1 MLLAREYRRPFWAH
15 HLATRASRGV
25 SLVAMGADPHDL
37 PSGFSVVSDSIRRD
51 REALFGAT
59 RLDVPTIADGD
70 DSSDG
75 SDVEAPVFF
84 TTTGSDAEAEAEGFG
99 GPLPPGLLSPKP
111 SDFASGA
118 ARSRTGLLREDVRG
132 RTDRDRDR
140 DGERRTPS
148 SSAAADDEAAAL
160 AAFELAAERALREEE
175 ARSNRLVRAH
185 LREAR
190 GGRLDGTDDD
200 EEKASRSDAPS
211 DDERE
216 ASSSSDDDVSVR
228 ARRRPPPRPKG
239 RHAAR
244 NTLADPR
251 DERATN
257 ETARTEKTNDAFRGW
272 LSGAAGRLARDDD
285 TSARGENRDSKTPGG
300 FSPEETNDDAKHDFH
315 VHDDASEEVASETAL
330 TNAFFAQTAG
340 DAIAPSSALD
350 ERNAFGA
357 PPPRASLDLGSALGG
372 LDLDGLL
379 SRLEAPGGEA
389 VVARLRERSSSA
401 YVDLALLSSGDEK
414 DEARTS
420 DETSARQNSG
430 GDDDVAAR
438 RRRDVE
444 GWVVSNGRRGDVSV
458 RPRTARVERSTE
470 RARER
475 TSEKTNCSLTREG
488 EDAFGSRSFRNQN
501 ADPYGRGTRRGRQ
514 SARPQSASPS
524 TFSETQP
531 EREETLPAADAS
543 EDLPPAFSFAFT
555 PPRARGTVRINAW
568 DTMDASF
575 ASTQKGAAETRVD
588 GADEDK
594 ARFFVEEKSSPSAL
608 LAESASRRAADASRA
623 AREAAARASLE
634 ADARERADAARVRA
648 ASDEKTRVTPAEAE
662 AKVTKTK
669 KLLREKTITPA
680 FPTTVS
686 ETALAS
692 AEALRAE
699 GNACFRKGDLESAVA
714 KFTEALT
721 VVPNDVS
728 ALANRS
734 AAFLKLLQFAQ
745 AERDASA
752 CLAID
757 AKHEKALHRRA
768 KARTELGDHLGASCD
783 LEALLELLP
792 NHAETAAAAAR
803 ARRAAEMAG
812 AEGEGASL
820 AAARMEEREAARRR
834 AEEEEAARWEARRV
848 AGIQAHMERAKAA
861 VRVSRK

>member
-1 MLLAREYRRPFWAH
+1 
-15 HLATRASRGV
+15 
-25 SLVAMGADPHDL
+25 
-37 PSGFSVVSDSIRRD
+37 
-51 REALFGAT
+51 
-59 RLDVPTIADGD
+59 
-70 DSSDG
+70 
-75 SDVEAPVFF
+75 
-84 TTTGSDAEAEAEGFG
+84 
-99 GPLPPGLLSPKP
+99 
-111 SDFASGA
+111 
-118 ARSRTGLLREDVRG
+118 
-132 RTDRDRDR
+132 
-140 DGERRTPS
+140 
-148 SSAAADDEAAAL
+148 
-160 AAFELAAERALREEE
+160 
-175 ARSNRLVRAH
+175 
-185 LREAR
+185 
-190 GGRLDGTDDD
+190 
-200 EEKASRSDAPS
+200 
-211 DDERE
+211 
-216 ASSSSDDDVSVR
+216 
-228 ARRRPPPRPKG
+228 
-239 RHAAR
+239 
-244 NTLADPR
+244 
-251 DERATN
+251 
-257 ETARTEKTNDAFRGW
+257 
-272 LSGAAGRLARDDD
+272 
-285 TSARGENRDSKTPGG
+285 
-300 FSPEETNDDAKHDFH
+300 
-315 VHDDASEEVASETAL
+315 
-330 TNAFFAQTAG
+330 
-340 DAIAPSSALD
+340 
-350 ERNAFGA
+350 
-357 PPPRASLDLGSALGG
+357 
-372 LDLDGLL
+372 
-379 SRLEAPGGEA
+379 
-389 VVARLRERSSSA
+389 
-401 YVDLALLSSGDEK
+401 
-414 DEARTS
+414 
-420 DETSARQNSG
+420 
-430 GDDDVAAR
+430 
-438 RRRDVE
+438 
-444 GWVVSNGRRGDVSV
+444 
-458 RPRTARVERSTE
+458 VERSTE

-475 TSEKTNCSLTREG
+475 TSEKTREG

-501 ADPYGRGTRRGRQ
+501 ADPYGRGTRRGRRG
-514 SARPQSASPS
+514 ARPQSASPS
-524 TFSETQP
+524 TFSETRT
-531 EREETLPAADAS
+531 ERTALPAADAS
-543 EDLPPAFSFAFT
+543 EDLLPAFSFAFT

-575 ASTQKGAAETRVD
+575 ASTRVD
-588 GADEDK
+588 GADEEE
-594 ARFFVEEKSSPSAL
+594 ARFFEKKEKSSPSAL

-648 ASDEKTRVTPAEAE
+648 ASDEKTRITPAEAE

-768 KARTELGDHLGASCD
+768 KARTELGDHRGASCD

-792 NHAETAAAAAR
+792 DHAETAAAAAR

>member
-1 MLLAREYRRPFWAH
+1 
-15 HLATRASRGV
+15 
-25 SLVAMGADPHDL
+25 MGADPHDL
-37 PSGFSVVSDSIRRD
+37 PSGFSVVSDSIQRD

-111 SDFASGA
+111 PDFASGA

-132 RTDRDRDR
+132 RTDRDRDRDRDR

-200 EEKASRSDAPS
+200 EANVDTS
-211 DDERE
+211 DDERD

-239 RHAAR
+239 SRVVR
-244 NTLADPR
+244 NTSADPR
-251 DERATN
+251 DERDEATN
-257 ETARTEKTNDAFRGW
+257 ETAIAEKRKETNDAFRGW

-285 TSARGENRDSKTPGG
+285 GDDASDARGENRDSNTSPGG
-300 FSPEETNDDAKHDFH
+300 AFPPEEEETNDCYL
-315 VHDDASEEVASETAL
+315 HDDVSEARVAAKKKRVASETAL
-330 TNAFFAQTAG
+330 EMAFFAQTAE
-340 DAIAPSSALD
+340 DATAPSSALFFD
-350 ERNAFGA
+350 EQKEKKNAPA
-357 PPPRASLDLGSALGG
+357 PRASLDLGSALGG

-379 SRLEAPGGEA
+379 RRLEAPGGEA
-389 VVARLRERSSSA
+389 VVARLRERSEA
-401 YVDLALLSSGDEK
+401 VVDLDASSGDEK
-414 DEARTS
+414 RGATS
-420 DETSARQNSG
+420 DVEKDVFRRNSG
-430 GDDDVAAR
+430 DDVAAS

-444 GWVVSNGRRGDVSV
+444 GWVLSNGRRRDVAR
-458 RPRTARVERSTE
+458 RPRTARDE
-470 RARER
+470 RER
-475 TSEKTNCSLTREG
+475 EGAEKKG
-488 EDAFGSRSFRNQN
+488 EDARVPRERKGDLDV
-501 ADPYGRGTRRGRQ
+501 DPYGRGTRRGRRG
-514 SARPQSASPS
+514 ARPQSASPS
-524 TFSETQP
+524 TFSPPPTEPTA
-531 EREETLPAADAS
+531 LPAAASS
-543 EDLPPAFSFAFT
+543 EDLSPAFSFAFT
-555 PPRARGTVRINAW
+555 PPRTRGTVRINAW
-568 DTMDASF
+568 DTMDASA
-575 ASTQKGAAETRVD
+575 ASTLAGEKQVD
-588 GADEDK
+588 GADEEKEK

-648 ASDEKTRVTPAEAE
+648 ASDEPPTRRAAEAE
-662 AKVTKTK
+662 TTGKKTK
-669 KLLREKTITPA
+669 KLLREKTVTPA
-680 FPTTVS
+680 FPAFPEPVS

-692 AEALRAE
+692 CEALRAE
-699 GNACFRKGDLESAVA
+699 GNACFRRGDLDGAVA

-721 VVPNDVS
+721 RVPNEVS

-734 AAFLKLLQFAQ
+734 AAFLQLRRFAE

-752 CLAID
+752 CLAMD
-757 AKHEKALHRRA
+757 EKHEKALHRRA

-783 LEALLELLP
+783 LEALSALLP

-812 AEGEGASL
+812 AEGQGAAR

>member
-1 MLLAREYRRPFWAH
+1 
-15 HLATRASRGV
+15 
-25 SLVAMGADPHDL
+25 
-37 PSGFSVVSDSIRRD
+37 
-51 REALFGAT
+51 
-59 RLDVPTIADGD
+59 
-70 DSSDG
+70 
-75 SDVEAPVFF
+75 
-84 TTTGSDAEAEAEGFG
+84 
-99 GPLPPGLLSPKP
+99 
-111 SDFASGA
+111 
-118 ARSRTGLLREDVRG
+118 
-132 RTDRDRDR
+132 
-140 DGERRTPS
+140 
-148 SSAAADDEAAAL
+148 
-160 AAFELAAERALREEE
+160 
-175 ARSNRLVRAH
+175 
-185 LREAR
+185 
-190 GGRLDGTDDD
+190 
-200 EEKASRSDAPS
+200 
-211 DDERE
+211 
-216 ASSSSDDDVSVR
+216 
-228 ARRRPPPRPKG
+228 
-239 RHAAR
+239 
-244 NTLADPR
+244 
-251 DERATN
+251 
-257 ETARTEKTNDAFRGW
+257 
-272 LSGAAGRLARDDD
+272 
-285 TSARGENRDSKTPGG
+285 
-300 FSPEETNDDAKHDFH
+300 
-315 VHDDASEEVASETAL
+315 
-330 TNAFFAQTAG
+330 
-340 DAIAPSSALD
+340 
-350 ERNAFGA
+350 
-357 PPPRASLDLGSALGG
+357 
-372 LDLDGLL
+372 
-379 SRLEAPGGEA
+379 
-389 VVARLRERSSSA
+389 
-401 YVDLALLSSGDEK
+401 
-414 DEARTS
+414 
-420 DETSARQNSG
+420 
-430 GDDDVAAR
+430 
-438 RRRDVE
+438 
-444 GWVVSNGRRGDVSV
+444 
-458 RPRTARVERSTE
+458 VERSTE
-470 RARER
+470 RVRER
-475 TSEKTNCSLTREG
+475 TSEKTREG

-524 TFSETQP
+524 TFSETP
-531 EREETLPAADAS
+531 TERTKGVPAASEA

-575 ASTQKGAAETRVD
+575 ASTRVD

-594 ARFFVEEKSSPSAL
+594 ARFFEKKEKSSPSAL

-634 ADARERADAARVRA
+634 ADARERA
-648 ASDEKTRVTPAEAE
+648 DEKTRVTPAEAE

-768 KARTELGDHLGASCD
+768 KARTELGDHRGASCD

>member
-1 MLLAREYRRPFWAH
+1 
-15 HLATRASRGV
+15 V
-25 SLVAMGADPHDL
+25 
-37 PSGFSVVSDSIRRD
+37 
-51 REALFGAT
+51 
-59 RLDVPTIADGD
+59 
-70 DSSDG
+70 
-75 SDVEAPVFF
+75 
-84 TTTGSDAEAEAEGFG
+84 
-99 GPLPPGLLSPKP
+99 
-111 SDFASGA
+111 
-118 ARSRTGLLREDVRG
+118 
-132 RTDRDRDR
+132 
-140 DGERRTPS
+140 
-148 SSAAADDEAAAL
+148 
-160 AAFELAAERALREEE
+160 
-175 ARSNRLVRAH
+175 N
-185 LREAR
+185 
-190 GGRLDGTDDD
+190 
-200 EEKASRSDAPS
+200 
-211 DDERE
+211 
-216 ASSSSDDDVSVR
+216 
-228 ARRRPPPRPKG
+228 
-239 RHAAR
+239 
-244 NTLADPR
+244 
-251 DERATN
+251 
-257 ETARTEKTNDAFRGW
+257 
-272 LSGAAGRLARDDD
+272 
-285 TSARGENRDSKTPGG
+285 
-300 FSPEETNDDAKHDFH
+300 
-315 VHDDASEEVASETAL
+315 DDASEEVASETAL

-430 GDDDVAAR
+430 GDDGVAAR

-444 GWVVSNGRRGDVSV
+444 GWVVSNGRRGDVSG

-475 TSEKTNCSLTREG
+475 TSEKTREG

-501 ADPYGRGTRRGRQ
+501 ADPYGRGTRRGRR

-524 TFSETQP
+524 TFSETP
-531 EREETLPAADAS
+531 TEREETLPAADAS

-575 ASTQKGAAETRVD
+575 ASTQKGAAERKVD

-680 FPTTVS
+680 FPAFPTTVS

-699 GNACFRKGDLESAVA
+699 GNACFRRGDLESAVA

>member
-140 DGERRTPS
+140 DRDGERRTPS

-211 DDERE
+211 DDEE
-216 ASSSSDDDVSVR
+216 KASSSSDDDVSVR

-239 RHAAR
+239 RHAVR
-244 NTLADPR
+244 NTSADPR

-272 LSGAAGRLARDDD
+272 LSGAAGRLARDETS
-285 TSARGENRDSKTPGG
+285 TSARGEKRDSKTPGG
-300 FSPEETNDDAKHDFH
+300 FSPEETNDDAKTDFR
-315 VHDDASEEVASETAL
+315 VNDDASEEVASETAL

-350 ERNAFGA
+350 ERNARDA

-389 VVARLRERSSSA
+389 VVARLRERSEDV
-401 YVDLALLSSGDEK
+401 VDLALLSSGDEK
-414 DEARTS
+414 DEAHTS
-420 DETSARQNSG
+420 DETSAKQNSG
-430 GDDDVAAR
+430 DDDDVAAR

-444 GWVVSNGRRGDVSV
+444 GWVVSNGRRGDVSG
-458 RPRTARVERSTE
+458 RPRTARVERE
-470 RARER
+470 RERVRER
-475 TSEKTNCSLTREG
+475 TSVERQG
-488 EDAFGSRSFRNQN
+488 EDAFGPRSFRNQN
-501 ADPYGRGTRRGRQ
+501 ADPYGRGTRRGRRG
-514 SARPQSASPS
+514 ARPQSASPS
-524 TFSETQP
+524 TFSETP
-531 EREETLPAADAS
+531 TEREETLPAASEA

-555 PPRARGTVRINAW
+555 PPRMRGTVRINAW

-575 ASTQKGAAETRVD
+575 ASTRVD
-588 GADEDK
+588 GADEEK
-594 ARFFVEEKSSPSAL
+594 ARFFEKKEKSSPSAL

-648 ASDEKTRVTPAEAE
+648 ASDEKTHIMPAEAE
-662 AKVTKTK
+662 AKVKKTK
-669 KLLREKTITPA
+669 KLLREKTVTPA
-680 FPTTVS
+680 FPASPTTVS

-692 AEALRAE
+692 CEALRAE

-721 VVPNDVS
+721 RVPNDVS

-734 AAFLKLLQFAQ
+734 AAFLKLLKFAQ

-812 AEGEGASL
+812 AEGEGAAR

>member
-1 MLLAREYRRPFWAH
+1 
-15 HLATRASRGV
+15 
-25 SLVAMGADPHDL
+25 MGADPHDL

-99 GPLPPGLLSPKP
+99 GPLPPGLLSPKQP
-111 SDFASGA
+111 DFASGA

-239 RHAAR
+239 RHAVR
-244 NTLADPR
+244 NTSADPR

-257 ETARTEKTNDAFRGW
+257 ETARPEKTNDAFRGW
-272 LSGAAGRLARDDD
+272 LSGAAGRLARDDE

-315 VHDDASEEVASETAL
+315 VNDDASEEVASETAL
-330 TNAFFAQTAG
+330 ETAFFAQTAG

-389 VVARLRERSSSA
+389 VVASSA
-401 YVDLALLSSGDEK
+401 REEFLGLCRPRAFVLRRREGRSAYFGRDLRATKLGRRRRTLRRADGATWRAGLSRTAGVVTCLI
-414 DEARTS
+414 ARGPRGWS
-420 DETSARQNSG
+420 VQPNARANER
-430 GDDDVAAR
+430 AR
-438 RRRDVE
+438 RREKARTRLVRARLETKTRTRTVAGRDEGVE
-444 GWVVSNGRRGDVSV
+444 ARGRSPR
-458 RPRTARVERSTE
+458 RPRRSL
-470 RARER
+470 RRR
-475 TSEKTNCSLTREG
+475 T
-488 EDAFGSRSFRNQN
+488 
-501 ADPYGRGTRRGRQ
+501 
-514 SARPQSASPS
+514 
-524 TFSETQP
+524 

-575 ASTQKGAAETRVD
+575 ASTQKGAAETKVD
-588 GADEDK
+588 GATK
-594 ARFFVEEKSSPSAL
+594 TRRASSWKEKSSPSAL

-768 KARTELGDHLGASCD
+768 KARTELGDHRGASCD

-792 NHAETAAAAAR
+792 DHAETAAAAAR

>member
-1 MLLAREYRRPFWAH
+1 LLLAREYRRPFWAH

-99 GPLPPGLLSPKP
+99 GPLPPGLLSPKQP
-111 SDFASGA
+111 DFASGA

-132 RTDRDRDR
+132 RTDRDRDRDR

-285 TSARGENRDSKTPGG
+285 TSARGEKRDSKTPGG

-315 VHDDASEEVASETAL
+315 VNDDASEEVASETAL

-340 DAIAPSSALD
+340 NAIAPSSALD

-430 GDDDVAAR
+430 GDDGVLAR

-475 TSEKTNCSLTREG
+475 TSEKTREG

-524 TFSETQP
+524 TFSETPTGTRGDSSGGGCVGRPSTGVFVRVHAAAGARHRPHQRLGHDG
-531 EREETLPAADAS
+531 REFCVDAK
-543 EDLPPAFSFAFT
+543 
-555 PPRARGTVRINAW
+555 RRGGEKSRRRRRR
-568 DTMDASF
+568 
-575 ASTQKGAAETRVD
+575 QGALLR
-588 GADEDK
+588 
-594 ARFFVEEKSSPSAL
+594 EEKSSPSAL

-648 ASDEKTRVTPAEAE
+648 ASDEKTRVSPAEAE

-768 KARTELGDHLGASCD
+768 KARTELGDHRGASCD

>member
-1 MLLAREYRRPFWAH
+1 LLLAREYRRPFWAH

-99 GPLPPGLLSPKP
+99 GPLPPGLLSPKQP
-111 SDFASGA
+111 DFASGA

-132 RTDRDRDR
+132 RTDRDRDRDR

-239 RHAAR
+239 RHAVR

-272 LSGAAGRLARDDD
+272 LSGAAGRLARDDE
-285 TSARGENRDSKTPGG
+285 TSARGENQDSKTPGG
-300 FSPEETNDDAKHDFH
+300 FSPEETNDAKTDFH
-315 VHDDASEEVASETAL
+315 VNDDASEERVVARVASETAL
-330 TNAFFAQTAG
+330 ENAFFAQIAG

-350 ERNAFGA
+350 ERNARDA

-389 VVARLRERSSSA
+389 VVARLRERSEDV
-401 YVDLALLSSGDEK
+401 VDLALLSSGDEK
-414 DEARTS
+414 AEARTS
-420 DETSARQNSG
+420 DETSAKQNEFCD
-430 GDDDVAAR
+430 DDDVAAR
-438 RRRDVE
+438 RRQELVE
-444 GWVVSNGRRGDVSV
+444 GWVVSNGRRGDAG
-458 RPRTARVERSTE
+458 RPRTARVERE
-470 RARER
+470 RERVRER
-475 TSEKTNCSLTREG
+475 TSVEREG
-488 EDAFGSRSFRNQN
+488 EDAFDPRSFRNQN
-501 ADPYGRGTRRGRQ
+501 ADPYGRGTRRGRRG
-514 SARPQSASPS
+514 ARPRAASPS
-524 TFSETQP
+524 TFSETP
-531 EREETLPAADAS
+531 TERTAVPAASEA

-568 DTMDASF
+568 DTMDAS
-575 ASTQKGAAETRVD
+575 AAETRVD

-594 ARFFVEEKSSPSAL
+594 ARFFEKKEKSSPSAL

-634 ADARERADAARVRA
+634 ADARERADSARVRA
-648 ASDEKTRVTPAEAE
+648 ASDEKTRISPAEAE
-662 AKVTKTK
+662 AKVKKTK

-680 FPTTVS
+680 FPAVPTTVS

-699 GNACFRKGDLESAVA
+699 GNACFRKGDLESAVV

-734 AAFLKLLQFAQ
+734 AAFLNLLQFAQ

-812 AEGEGASL
+812 ADGEGAAR
-820 AAARMEEREAARRR
+820 AAARMEDREAARRR